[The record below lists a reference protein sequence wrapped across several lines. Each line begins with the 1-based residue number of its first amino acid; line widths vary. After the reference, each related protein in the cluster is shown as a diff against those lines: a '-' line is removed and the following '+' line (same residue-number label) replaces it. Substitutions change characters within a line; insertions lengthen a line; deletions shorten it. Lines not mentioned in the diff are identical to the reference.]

1 MPLRSLVWNYFT
13 RLNSETSFCKT
24 CDRELSTKGSNTSNL
39 ATHLRHNHFSD
50 YQQIK
55 GECSSENAPY
65 SNANE
70 CSKFSNEDST
80 GNDEL
85 FEKGTDSKDP
95 LVAIPPDSSKSGMTE
110 VASLLSLAM
119 PMANINF
126 LVDEG
131 GGKDEAVA
139 IEVRPKERLFRV
151 SLQSQ
156 CRDWEESKVLFR
168 LFINILKYPSTFV
181 L

>member
-13 RLNSETSFCKT
+13 RLNNETSYCKT
-24 CDRELSTKGSNTSNL
+24 CDREISTKGSNTSSL
-39 ATHLRHNHFSD
+39 ANHLRHNHFYD
-50 YQQIK
+50 YQQMQ
-55 GECSSENAPY
+55 EERSSKNAQY
-65 SNANE
+65 SNADD
-70 CSKFSNEDST
+70 CFKFSNEDST
-80 GNDEL
+80 DDKEL
-85 FEKGTDSKDP
+85 PP
-95 LVAIPPDSSKSGMTE
+95 LVAIPRDSSKSGMTE

-156 CRDWEESKVLFR
+156 CRDWEESIEMFKL
-168 LFINILKYPSTFV
+168 LNNIL
-181 L
+181 

>member
-24 CDRELSTKGSNTSNL
+24 CDREIPTKGSSTSGL
-39 ATHLRHNHFSD
+39 ATHLKHNHFSD
-50 YQQIK
+50 YQQMK

-151 SLQSQ
+151 SLHSQ
-156 CRDWEESKVLFR
+156 CRD
-168 LFINILKYPSTFV
+168 
-181 L
+181 

>member
-13 RLNSETSFCKT
+13 RLNTETSYCKT
-24 CDRELSTKGSNTSNL
+24 CDREISTKGSNTSNL

-50 YQQIK
+50 YQQMK
-55 GECSSENAPY
+55 EERSSENAEY
-65 SNANE
+65 SNADD
-70 CSKFSNEDST
+70 CFKFSNEDST
-80 GNDEL
+80 DDNEL
-85 FEKGTDSKDP
+85 PEERTVFHDP
-95 LVAIPPDSSKSGMTE
+95 SVAIPPESSKSGMTE

-119 PMANINF
+119 PMTNINF

-156 CRDWEESKVLFR
+156 ED
-168 LFINILKYPSTFV
+168 
-181 L
+181 